1 MLNNPVIEC
10 SISTWY
16 SEFTKNS
23 LETVV
28 LQIPDNFLNY
38 LEHDAFILPVEA
50 TDNKIRNIKWSD
62 GSSGQDNL
70 TEDSAQPTFPEFS
83 KQIQDVIDD
92 FGAVF
97 VKSNWRTPSD
107 AMWVA
112 VTKSLKCTSLEEV
125 YLLLKSSDRI
135 SRDISAV
142 KELAKNDKE
151 IPPCLVLKK
160 WRDINPC
167 TEFRCFVVN
176 RELVGICQRDVTQY
190 HQYIENEKYS
200 IQTDIKSLFRERIK
214 DRFQLDNYTFDVIRY
229 KKDKVKIV
237 DFGSL
242 DESSIKGTLFTHQ
255 ELISSIVD
263 PPEFRFIGENMGI
276 QPSTPNYFC
285 MPQELNEYFTR
296 EGSNDII
303 EMIRRAVETQQ
314 IE

>member
-1 MLNNPVIEC
+1 MLSNPVIEC

-16 SEFTKNS
+16 PEFIKNS

-28 LQIPDNFLNY
+28 LQIPENFLNY

-50 TDNKIRNIKWSD
+50 TDNKILNLKWSD

-70 TEDSAQPTFPEFS
+70 SEDSAQPTFPEFS
-83 KQIQDVIDD
+83 KQIQDIIDD

-142 KELAKNDKE
+142 KELAN
-151 IPPCLVLKK
+151 
-160 WRDINPC
+160 
-167 TEFRCFVVN
+167 
-176 RELVGICQRDVTQY
+176 
-190 HQYIENEKYS
+190 
-200 IQTDIKSLFRERIK
+200 
-214 DRFQLDNYTFDVIRY
+214 TFDVIRY

-242 DESSIKGTLFTHQ
+242 DESSVKGTLFTHQ

-263 PPEFRFIGENMGI
+263 PPEFRFIGEDMGI

-296 EGSNDII
+296 EGSNDMI